1 MSRRTRRSSNQ
12 LATSMRQSRAALNQP
27 HPDHG
32 GTRSA
37 LPYCTV
43 LGYHRPERD
52 VTDGT
57 VVCIDCRKD
66 LDGNNQP
73 T

>member
-12 LATSMRQSRAALNQP
+12 LATAMRQSRNALNQP
-27 HPDHG
+27 HQDHG
-32 GTRSA
+32 GIRSA
-37 LPYCTV
+37 PPYCMV

-52 VTDGT
+52 TTNGSI
-57 VVCIDCRKD
+57 VCVDCRRE